1 LQPPLEPDFQPAA
14 LVHRVYD
21 DAVDAAG
28 GEPLVLGLERGDGS
42 VSRFET
48 RVFPESDERAAAN
61 VPVVERVLK
70 FLLWQRGAWR
80 VHVGGPASIG
90 DALRDIYSA
99 NGDRAFDSTFMG
111 EQVYEQPFTVVSCA
125 PDDVPDE
132 RDAAQPLGRHLEGCR
147 IGFDLGASDRKVS
160 AVIDGESVFSEE
172 VIWEPRKHADPEYHY
187 REIRK
192 AIETAA
198 AKLPRVDA
206 IGGSSAGVLINNRVR
221 VASLFRAVPEERYGA
236 VREIFTRIRD
246 DFGVPF
252 EIVNDGEVTA
262 LAGSMSLEDNP
273 VLGIALGSSEAGGY
287 VTPEGN
293 ITGWLNELAF
303 APIAYHADAPV
314 DEWSGDRGTGALYL
328 SQQCPFRLASKASI
342 ELPPDVT
349 DAERL
354 KHIQTALEDGHE
366 GADAIWTT
374 MGYALGYALAHYAR
388 FYELK
393 HVLILGRCT
402 SGRGGDLL
410 VERAH
415 DVLRAEFPV
424 LAEQLHVQLPD
435 ERARRV
441 GQSIAAAS
449 LPAIG

>member
-1 LQPPLEPDFQPAA
+1 VPTSFNELFDWPAPTLQPPLEPDFQPAA

-160 AVIDGESVFSEE
+160 AVVWRRRISV
-172 VIWEPRKHADPEYHY
+172 
-187 REIRK
+187 
-192 AIETAA
+192 
-198 AKLPRVDA
+198 
-206 IGGSSAGVLINNRVR
+206 
-221 VASLFRAVPEERYGA
+221 
-236 VREIFTRIRD
+236 
-246 DFGVPF
+246 
-252 EIVNDGEVTA
+252 
-262 LAGSMSLEDNP
+262 
-273 VLGIALGSSEAGGY
+273 
-287 VTPEGN
+287 
-293 ITGWLNELAF
+293 
-303 APIAYHADAPV
+303 
-314 DEWSGDRGTGALYL
+314 
-328 SQQCPFRLASKASI
+328 Q
-342 ELPPDVT
+342 
-349 DAERL
+349 
-354 KHIQTALEDGHE
+354 
-366 GADAIWTT
+366 
-374 MGYALGYALAHYAR
+374 
-388 FYELK
+388 
-393 HVLILGRCT
+393 
-402 SGRGGDLL
+402 RGGHL
-410 VERAH
+410 
-415 DVLRAEFPV
+415 
-424 LAEQLHVQLPD
+424 
-435 ERARRV
+435 
-441 GQSIAAAS
+441 GAA
-449 LPAIG
+449 